1 MRDTIKRSSVC
12 LWIGLL
18 AMPGAAPAAEPRPEA
33 LRGFEQYVQ
42 RTEERIRTEVSGGTF
57 LWVNA
62 LPAAQREKAMNQLRR
77 GEAAIERMQS
87 APAATPGA
95 MIHHWMGTI
104 LIPGATLERVLS
116 TIQDYDRH
124 REYYAPEV
132 ARSRTVRRSGDD
144 FTIYLRLQR
153 TKVITVA
160 FDTEHQVRY
169 HRPDALR
176 AYSESRGTRIAE
188 LQDAGEAG
196 ERVLSPAE
204 ERGFLWRLNS
214 YWRFQQAAEGVYVQC
229 EAVSLTRNIP
239 TGLGWL
245 VGPFVES
252 VPRESLEFTLRSTQA
267 AISGP
272 PEK

>member
-77 GEAAIERMQS
+77 GEAAI
-87 APAATPGA
+87 
-95 MIHHWMGTI
+95 
-104 LIPGATLERVLS
+104 
-116 TIQDYDRH
+116 
-124 REYYAPEV
+124 
-132 ARSRTVRRSGDD
+132 
-144 FTIYLRLQR
+144 
-153 TKVITVA
+153 
-160 FDTEHQVRY
+160 
-169 HRPDALR
+169 
-176 AYSESRGTRIAE
+176 
-188 LQDAGEAG
+188 
-196 ERVLSPAE
+196 
-204 ERGFLWRLNS
+204 LWRLNS